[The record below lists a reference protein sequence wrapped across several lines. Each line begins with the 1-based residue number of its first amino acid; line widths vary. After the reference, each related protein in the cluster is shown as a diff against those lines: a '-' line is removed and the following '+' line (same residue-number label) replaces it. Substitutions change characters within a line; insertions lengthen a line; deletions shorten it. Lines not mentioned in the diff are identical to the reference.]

1 MLLAFNRKGFFAG
14 FSYASVRKAARIL
27 RIRESDIRFCGN
39 FQEATKILK
48 YFAEKQ
54 GLKETE
60 IVTGKLCYWQPLRKM
75 FILDLQKGRRWL
87 CRSNGRTEFRDS
99 NGKEYH
105 YRIRQETQIVIDDE
119 ETRRL
124 LKELGTLVFHDFHR
138 QVTMKIDV
146 DGALYEKSANESWK
160 KLSRKAKLSR

>member
-1 MLLAFNRKGFFAG
+1 MLLESSVIGNRYGKCLFWI
-14 FSYASVRKAARIL
+14 YR
-27 RIRESDIRFCGN
+27 REGDG
-39 FQEATKILK
+39 
-48 YFAEKQ
+48 YV
-54 GLKETE
+54 G
-60 IVTGKLCYWQPLRKM
+60 G
-75 FILDLQKGRRWL
+75 
-87 CRSNGRTEFRDS
+87 NGRTEFRDS